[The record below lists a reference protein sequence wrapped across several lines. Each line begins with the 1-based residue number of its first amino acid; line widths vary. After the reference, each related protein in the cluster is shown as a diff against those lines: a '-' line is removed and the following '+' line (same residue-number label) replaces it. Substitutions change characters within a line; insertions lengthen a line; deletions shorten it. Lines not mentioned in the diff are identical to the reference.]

1 MNSNIKKITAA
12 VMCCVLLAGCQ
23 SNGTSSESTSSAA
36 ETVASGTEAATT
48 AVTTTSAETTSA
60 TEAPVEEIAPAE
72 APVNTVTVES
82 QTLGMEKLGNAR
94 QLGEYLTTDGMRVR
108 RDVLLRTAKLAGG
121 SEADIQKLHD
131 VYNVTEVIDLRTTD
145 EIASA
150 PDPDI
155 EGATNERV
163 RILDE
168 SGDDSAAAMTGVYS
182 QNSDNPAASL
192 LEMYR
197 AGILSDTMYTSMFDN
212 ETALKG
218 YREFVDKLLA
228 HDDGAILWHCTGGK
242 DRAGTAAV
250 IALTLLGVDKETVL
264 DDFELTNQFNAKSIE
279 YMKSKAAE
287 LTDDQDEIEGV
298 AMLTGVSR
306 QLMENLFDR
315 AESENGSMLEFLK
328 AKLNITDD
336 EIATLRSKYLEP
348 AE

>member
-23 SNGTSSESTSSAA
+23 SNGTSSESTSVTES
-36 ETVASGTEAATT
+36 VASVTEAATT

-60 TEAPVEEIAPAE
+60 TEAPVEESAPAD
-72 APVNTVTVES
+72 PVNTVTVES

-94 QLGEYLTTDGMRVR
+94 QLGGYLTTDGMRVR
-108 RDVLLRTAKLAGG
+108 RDVLLRTAKLSGG

-155 EGATNERV
+155 EGAANERV

-197 AGILSDTMYTSMFDN
+197 SGILSDTMYTSMFDN

-228 HDDGAILWHCTGGK
+228 HEDGAILWHCTGGK

-287 LTDDQDEIEGV
+287 LTDDQDEIDGV

>member
-1 MNSNIKKITAA
+1 
-12 VMCCVLLAGCQ
+12 MCCVLLAGCQ
-23 SNGTSSESTSSAA
+23 SNGTSSESISVTES
-36 ETVASGTEAATT
+36 VASGTEAATT

-60 TEAPVEEIAPAE
+60 TEAPVEESAPAE

-94 QLGEYLTTDGMRVR
+94 QLGGYLTTDGMRVK
-108 RDVLLRTAKLAGG
+108 RDVLLRTAKLSGG

-212 ETALKG
+212 EVALKG

-228 HDDGAILWHCTGGK
+228 HEDGAILWHCTGGK

-250 IALTLLGVDKETVL
+250 IALTLLGMDKETVL

-287 LTDDQDEIEGV
+287 LTDDQDEIDGV

-315 AESENGSMLEFLK
+315 AESENSSMLEFLK

-336 EIATLRSKYLEP
+336 EITTLRSKYLEP

>member
-1 MNSNIKKITAA
+1 
-12 VMCCVLLAGCQ
+12 
-23 SNGTSSESTSSAA
+23 
-36 ETVASGTEAATT
+36 
-48 AVTTTSAETTSA
+48 
-60 TEAPVEEIAPAE
+60 
-72 APVNTVTVES
+72 
-82 QTLGMEKLGNAR
+82 MEKLGNAR
-94 QLGEYLTTDGMRVR
+94 QLGGYLTTDGMRVKC
-108 RDVLLRTAKLAGG
+108 DVLLRTAKLAGG

-168 SGDDSAAAMTGVYS
+168 SGDDSTAAMTGVYS

-279 YMKSKAAE
+279 YMKSNAAE
-287 LTDDQDEIEGV
+287 LTDDQNEIEGV

>member
-36 ETVASGTEAATT
+36 ESVASGTEAATT

-94 QLGEYLTTDGMRVR
+94 QLGGYLTTDGMRVR
-108 RDVLLRTAKLAGG
+108 RDVLLRTAKLSGG

-131 VYNVTEVIDLRTTD
+131 VYIDLRTTD

-155 EGATNERV
+155 KGAANERV

-192 LEMYR
+192 LDMYR

-287 LTDDQDEIEGV
+287 LTDDQDEIDGV

-328 AKLNITDD
+328 ARLNITDD
-336 EIATLRSKYLEP
+336 EITTLRSKYLEP

>member
-1 MNSNIKKITAA
+1 M
-12 VMCCVLLAGCQ
+12 
-23 SNGTSSESTSSAA
+23 
-36 ETVASGTEAATT
+36 
-48 AVTTTSAETTSA
+48 
-60 TEAPVEEIAPAE
+60 
-72 APVNTVTVES
+72 
-82 QTLGMEKLGNAR
+82 
-94 QLGEYLTTDGMRVR
+94 
-108 RDVLLRTAKLAGG
+108 
-121 SEADIQKLHD
+121 
-131 VYNVTEVIDLRTTD
+131 TEVIDLRTTD

-168 SGDDSAAAMTGVYS
+168 SGDDSTAAMTGVYS

-279 YMKSKAAE
+279 YMKSNAAE
-287 LTDDQDEIEGV
+287 LTDDQNEIEGV

-336 EIATLRSKYLEP
+336 EIAILTQQVSRTCRVRFYTDTAAGRNAPAVIFLFRANKVRISESYYGFPVKNKPGNFSPGFTVILRKRKRPPPCPLSGLF
-348 AE
+348 

>member
-1 MNSNIKKITAA
+1 
-12 VMCCVLLAGCQ
+12 MCCVLLAGCQ

-36 ETVASGTEAATT
+36 T

-60 TEAPVEEIAPAE
+60 TEAPVEESAPAD
-72 APVNTVTVES
+72 PVNTVTVES

-94 QLGEYLTTDGMRVR
+94 QLGGYLTTDGMRVR
-108 RDVLLRTAKLAGG
+108 RDVLLRTAKLSGG

-155 EGATNERV
+155 EGAANERV

-212 ETALKG
+212 ETALKR

-287 LTDDQDEIEGV
+287 LTDDQDEIDGV

>member
-36 ETVASGTEAATT
+36 ESVASGTEAATT

-212 ETALKG
+212 ETALK
-218 YREFVDKLLA
+218 
-228 HDDGAILWHCTGGK
+228 